1 MKRVRIATGKYVT
14 ISADL
19 VAKATRISAGGLTQT
34 QVRDLQAAEPRHAAG
49 LLAGSPKPLAIAKPQ
64 KGWGRKTG

>member
-1 MKRVRIATGKYVT
+1 MKRVRIASGKYVT

-19 VAKATRISAGGLTQT
+19 AAKAARISVGDLTQT
-34 QVRDLQAAEPRHAAG
+34 QVRDLQATEPRHATG

-64 KGWGRKTG
+64 KIWGRKTG